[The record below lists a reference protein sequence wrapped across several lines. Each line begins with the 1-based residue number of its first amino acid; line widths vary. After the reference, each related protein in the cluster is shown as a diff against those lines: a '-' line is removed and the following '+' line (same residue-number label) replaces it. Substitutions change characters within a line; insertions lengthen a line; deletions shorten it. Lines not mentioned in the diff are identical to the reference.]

1 MKRDTQK
8 PILFKSEPEVFAQ
21 IELLKEQRPGL
32 NRNKMINDAM
42 TLYIKL
48 IKIIL
53 NTEEMD
59 VITFNQD
66 SLQRFL
72 YKQCKDIEREWK
84 RIYL

>member
-1 MKRDTQK
+1 MKRDIQK

-42 TLYIKL
+42 ILYIKL
-48 IKIIL
+48 IKTLGQMEIL
-53 NTEEMD
+53 ND
-59 VITFNQD
+59 ISYNQD

-72 YKQCKDIEREWK
+72 FKQCKAIQTEWK
-84 RIYL
+84 RIY

>member
-1 MKRDTQK
+1 MKKDIQK

-48 IKIIL
+48 IK
-53 NTEEMD
+53 TVGKMEYMD

-72 YKQCKDIEREWK
+72 FKQCKDIQKEWK
-84 RIYL
+84 RIY

>member
-21 IELLKEQRPGL
+21 IELLKEQRPAL

-42 TLYIKL
+42 KLYIKL
-48 IKIIL
+48 IKSLGQMEIL
-53 NTEEMD
+53 ND
-59 VITFNQD
+59 ITYNQD

-72 YKQCKDIEREWK
+72 FKQCKDIQKEWK
-84 RIYL
+84 RIY